1 MRGYSIHNA
10 TDRLANILS
19 GRNDQTAGE
28 QEDRGERVVETE
40 DRIVRLYV
48 LPLKVAFQ
56 ATQ

>member
-10 TDRLANILS
+10 TDRLANILR

-28 QEDRGERVVETE
+28 QKDRGEWVVETE

-48 LPLKVAFQ
+48 LPLEVALQ
-56 ATQ
+56 AT